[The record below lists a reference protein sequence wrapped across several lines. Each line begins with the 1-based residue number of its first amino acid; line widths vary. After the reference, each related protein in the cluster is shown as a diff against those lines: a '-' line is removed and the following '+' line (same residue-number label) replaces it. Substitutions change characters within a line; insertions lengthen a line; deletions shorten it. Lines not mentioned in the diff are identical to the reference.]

1 MSIPVLT
8 RHVARQVSGWDYSPS
23 LDTKPADAG
32 LVGLSN
38 LGCTCY
44 LNSMLQ
50 QLYMVRR
57 AAALP
62 GNLFC
67 SNLLSS
73 DLFCSNIF

>member
-1 MSIPVLT
+1 MVDDNSESRKFSAEEL
-8 RHVARQVSGWDYSPS
+8 RHLFRPNF
-23 LDTKPADAG
+23 DT
-32 LVGLSN
+32 LSATHDN

-67 SNLLSS
+67 SSLLSG